1 MKKSIKAEIVSIG
14 TELLRGEI
22 TDTNAGYLASQLPLA
37 GIELQRM
44 TTADDDIKRLAQ
56 VLRSALRGSS
66 IVITTG
72 GLGPT
77 QDDLT
82 REAIAQVLDEQLFI
96 DPVLETHLREIF
108 TRMGREMPPANLQ
121 QAMRIPSA
129 QSLPNPRGTAPG
141 WWVQKND
148 KVIVVMPGP
157 PREMLPM
164 WQNEALPR
172 IKARF
177 PGEIIQARTIK
188 TFSIQEAKVAELIH
202 PFFGAINPTLGIYAK
217 PDGIQV
223 RLIAHGDD
231 SAQLLDNAGNK
242 IKQILAPYVWGTD
255 TDTLGG
261 IIGKTLSERGM
272 SLATMEDYTGG
283 LLGNMISGEDLS
295 SRFYRG
301 GLITGSD
308 LVKIGWGVPAGEI
321 EKKDSMSCG
330 VAEAMAAAVKEKFS
344 ADFGLSITGISHK
357 NSPSG
362 QFDMVCIGVADPGG
376 VKSWEQQFM
385 WNRNDSF
392 ERAAVAALFRLRE
405 RLIEL
410 NLLYYVK

>member
-1 MKKSIKAEIVSIG
+1 
-14 TELLRGEI
+14 
-22 TDTNAGYLASQLPLA
+22 
-37 GIELQRM
+37 
-44 TTADDDIKRLAQ
+44 
-56 VLRSALRGSS
+56 
-66 IVITTG
+66 
-72 GLGPT
+72 
-77 QDDLT
+77 
-82 REAIAQVLDEQLFI
+82 
-96 DPVLETHLREIF
+96 
-108 TRMGREMPPANLQ
+108 
-121 QAMRIPSA
+121 
-129 QSLPNPRGTAPG
+129 
-141 WWVQKND
+141 
-148 KVIVVMPGP
+148 
-157 PREMLPM
+157 MLPM

-202 PFFGAINPTLGIYAK
+202 PFFGVANPTLGIYAK

-231 SAQLLDNAGNK
+231 SAQLPDTAENK

-255 TDTLGG
+255 ADTLGG
-261 IIGKTLSERGM
+261 IIGKTLSGRGM

-283 LLGNMISGEDLS
+283 LLGNMITDDGLS
-295 SRFYRG
+295 FRFYRG

-308 LVKIGWGVPAGEI
+308 LVKIGWGVPADVI
-321 EKKDSMSCG
+321 EKVGSMSCG

-357 NSPSG
+357 NSPAG

-405 RLIEL
+405 RLMEL
-410 NLLYYVK
+410 KLLDYVK